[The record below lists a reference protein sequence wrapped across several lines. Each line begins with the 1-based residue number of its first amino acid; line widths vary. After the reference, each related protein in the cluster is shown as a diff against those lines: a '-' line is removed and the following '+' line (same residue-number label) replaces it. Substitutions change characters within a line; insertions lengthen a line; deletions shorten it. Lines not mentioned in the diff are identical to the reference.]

1 MSTLACPIMVFLL
14 PPWQVGTQQ
23 ELVLLAR
30 TGAQAQV
37 KHDVNTKV
45 EDPES
50 PKGDAKGPA
59 IKRQHFVVMRH
70 GERIDEVTA
79 NSPQHAQHIST
90 IACSPTCDLSTGLQD
105 VPSNLLFSSSFLVS
119 SACCAW
125 QTC

>member
-1 MSTLACPIMVFLL
+1 MVFLL

-79 NSPQHAQHIST
+79 NYPNTLNTSRLLHAHLHVTCQQ
-90 IACSPTCDLSTGLQD
+90 ACRMSH
-105 VPSNLLFSSSFLVS
+105 
-119 SACCAW
+119 
-125 QTC
+125 QTCCLVVPF